1 MKNLVIYSLVLI
13 LSMLA
18 HQCFAF
24 NGESV
29 LYIKKVN
36 TDEAHKIGAIHILKA
51 SPILIGTSFG
61 GGSLS
66 YETGTGLRPLSLN
79 LSFRYFLGSERIDN
93 EDTIKIDE
101 HFRIEI
107 EPRLW
112 LINYVD
118 GVFIA
123 PVFIGYQTNQYAY
136 GGALG
141 LQKFIG
147 NNLGFEAYAI
157 IQSSPPIEAT
167 VDPIKFRFKISA
179 NWAFTRKQ

>member
-1 MKNLVIYSLVLI
+1 MKNLIIYSLALI
-13 LSMLA
+13 LSLLA
-18 HQCFAF
+18 HKSFA
-24 NGESV
+24 NDGGSI
-29 LYIKKVN
+29 LYNKKVN
-36 TDEAHKIGAIHILKA
+36 TNEAHKLGALHILKV

-79 LSFRYFLGSERIDN
+79 TSFRYFLGSERIDD

-101 HFRIEI
+101 HFRFEI

-112 LINYVD
+112 LINYID

-123 PVFIGYQTNQYAY
+123 PIFIGYQTNQYAY
-136 GGALG
+136 GGVLG
-141 LQKFIG
+141 IQKFIG

-157 IQSSPPIEAT
+157 IQSAPAIEAT
-167 VDPIKFRFKISA
+167 VDPIKFRFKIGA
-179 NWAFTRKQ
+179 NWAFTRKP